1 MLVRHCL
8 EILSK
13 FVFDFVFCER
23 RPRVTEPARHWRLG
37 EQGRPRTSA
46 QVGSYMPQTGSWP
59 AALLLPGDKA
69 PYGLAFSALLNSLG
83 CLPPSVGTRW
93 GTGVTG
99 LAQGIS
105 GHPQPSCPGR

>member
-59 AALLLPGDKA
+59 AALLLP
-69 PYGLAFSALLNSLG
+69 
-83 CLPPSVGTRW
+83 VG
-93 GTGVTG
+93 VC
-99 LAQGIS
+99 IS
-105 GHPQPSCPGR
+105 DGACKHPKEWVRQRTY